1 MNALFEA
8 AELLTSFIEIFVF
21 ILAASFFAE
30 RRFRVSIS
38 VIATVVLSASI
49 TALAILLNQI
59 ILVTLLFVPVFLV
72 LFSLSLL
79 IIYKID
85 YLNALTLS
93 IIYLVIINA
102 FDFCANSFI
111 ELFFFITAFPGTSM
125 LPTAML

>member
-8 AELLTSFIEIFVF
+8 AELLTSFIEILVF

-72 LFSLSLL
+72 LLSLSLPFL
-79 IIYKID
+79 MKRKK
-85 YLNALTLS
+85 AS
-93 IIYLVIINA
+93 
-102 FDFCANSFI
+102 
-111 ELFFFITAFPGTSM
+111 
-125 LPTAML
+125 